1 MTASKAMGWS
11 RSRRARSSH
20 IRRAFSLASSSV
32 PASTMPNGVAFSRLF
47 STQTFMNGMVVFF
60 FCANSSLRVHLSFTS
75 PGHNVGRH
83 ITSGRRTARV
93 GRGDGVGEE
102 GQV

>member
-60 FCANSSLRVHLSFTS
+60 FALIHRCVCTSLLPLLVTTLAGT
-75 PGHNVGRH
+75 
-83 ITSGRRTARV
+83 
-93 GRGDGVGEE
+93 
-102 GQV
+102 